1 MFNKDK
7 TKDRNRRFS
16 ESMKEALAKCKEKKH
31 DAPMKKPSEE
41 PPAKKKKETTKLPN
55 LPRRMRKKKTS
66 FLSW

>member
-1 MFNKDK
+1 MMFNKDK

-31 DAPMKKPSEE
+31 DAPIKKPSEKQPVE
-41 PPAKKKKETTKLPN
+41 KETTKLPN